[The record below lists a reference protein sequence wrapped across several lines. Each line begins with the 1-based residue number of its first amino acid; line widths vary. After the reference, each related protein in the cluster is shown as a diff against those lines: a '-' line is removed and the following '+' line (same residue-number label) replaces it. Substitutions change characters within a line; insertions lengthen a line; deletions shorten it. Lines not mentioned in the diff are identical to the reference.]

1 MFIPNCSRGQDA
13 AGEEV
18 IKPYTPTTLDSD
30 LGSFELVIKVSFN
43 KMVFFFSFPNH
54 SILSSVVFYASL
66 PLWSPMQ
73 LFVHCCVSPLIFFL
87 EDVSPRKNVPS
98 FP

>member
-1 MFIPNCSRGQDA
+1 VFIPYCSRGLDA

-43 KMVFFFSFPNH
+43 KMVFFFHFLIIPSYLQLCFMH
-54 SILSSVVFYASL
+54 
-66 PLWSPMQ
+66 LWSPMQ
-73 LFVHCCVSPLIFFL
+73 LFVHCCDSPLIFFL